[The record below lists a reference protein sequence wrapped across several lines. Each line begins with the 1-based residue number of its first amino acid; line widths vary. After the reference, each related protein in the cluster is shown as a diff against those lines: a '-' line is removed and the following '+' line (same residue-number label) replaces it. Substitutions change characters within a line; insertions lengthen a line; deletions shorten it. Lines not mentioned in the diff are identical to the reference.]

1 MVSYHYSLGA
11 VHKHLNDA
19 INYVSSS
26 IGCYCKSPGFDFTR
40 KRKLPPEELMKFLI
54 QFQSKSLSSEIGDYF
69 TDMEVPPSVSAVIQQ
84 RRKLDPRALYRVF
97 TLFTDSIN
105 VNNRFQGYRLLASD
119 GSDINIPYN
128 PEDSETY
135 HIQNGMA
142 RGFNQL
148 HLNALYDVLNRCYAD
163 IEIDTAAKSNEP
175 NAAEEMLEKNAEKY
189 GKFIYIADRGYE
201 KYQLLAFLAENQ
213 IKYIIRVKDISSNGI
228 LSTMN
233 LKDEEFDLDLGKEI
247 TRLQT
252 NEVKRHP
259 EKYVRIMNN
268 QVFRFLP
275 IEEESYHLNFRAV
288 RFKITDDTYECLIT
302 NLPGDQFPI
311 SVMKELYHQR
321 WGIEGSF
328 RELKYTIG
336 LTEFHGRN
344 IQFLYQEIYARTIL
358 YNLCQFIV
366 AAVPSEKSAT
376 IHEYRFNFSSAVTN
390 IRQYLAGH
398 IDEEKLIL
406 RIKKFLIPIRPGRS
420 FVRNIRSQSAKL
432 FTYRSA

>member
-1 MVSYHYSLGA
+1 
-11 VHKHLNDA
+11 
-19 INYVSSS
+19 
-26 IGCYCKSPGFDFTR
+26 
-40 KRKLPPEELMKFLI
+40 
-54 QFQSKSLSSEIGDYF
+54 
-69 TDMEVPPSVSAVIQQ
+69 
-84 RRKLDPRALYRVF
+84 
-97 TLFTDSIN
+97 
-105 VNNRFQGYRLLASD
+105 
-119 GSDINIPYN
+119 
-128 PEDSETY
+128 
-135 HIQNGMA
+135 MA

-201 KYQLLAFLAENQ
+201 KYQLLAFLTENQ

-275 IEEESYHLNFRAV
+275 IEEESYYLNFRAV